1 MCLLALQKKS
11 FTGGKS
17 TILTILVFQNN
28 ETVAMSVSQTTP
40 VGVRLSLFVM

>member
-1 MCLLALQKKS
+1 MCLLAMQKKS
-11 FTGGKS
+11 FIRGKS
-17 TILTILVFQNN
+17 TILIILVFQNN